1 MTLHGPVPTTFPP
14 LRAPLPHQR
23 AHGTGR
29 LNSSRVFNID
39 TLISS
44 ILCLF
49 NIDALIVFNIVA
61 LISKMHFVLSHQIAA
76 DEREPGAYWSVRVR
90 LPSQGGPDLVLTFD
104 RF

>member
-1 MTLHGPVPTTFPP
+1 MTLHRPVPTTFPP

-61 LISKMHFVLSHQIAA
+61 LISKMHFVLSSDRRGRAGA
-76 DEREPGAYWSVRVR
+76 GRVLVRAGAPPLPGR
-90 LPSQGGPDLVLTFD
+90 PGFGFD
-104 RF
+104 F